1 MARQTST
8 KAAINMIQIHRA
20 QTKAIFSSELSDDL
34 KILVLGQLNVSCELL
49 LRRENCYFGYI
60 MPELS
65 EDTRKMIDLGLS
77 DQYRFKPEYYMHHYQ
92 ARVKVGA

>member
-8 KAAINMIQIHRA
+8 KSAINMIMIHRA
-20 QTKAIFSSELSDDL
+20 QSKAIFESSLPDSQ

-49 LRRENCYFGYI
+49 LQRENCYFGYI

-65 EDTRKMIDLGLS
+65 EDTRQMIDLGLS
-77 DQYRFKPEYYMHHYQ
+77 DQYRVKPEYYMHHYQ
-92 ARVKVGA
+92 ARVKQSV